1 MTFCR
6 PFAIRHLHPL
16 PAALALSLF
25 AWAVLPAVEAQGQ
38 PAPAAP
44 AAPAAQGLPA
54 AAPTVGQLTLA
65 SALAAA
71 DQLNDTTEVA
81 RARLEE
87 ALAVRRQALSLLL
100 PNLSATGGL
109 MKYTVA
115 TTPFGPNRKLIGDQ
129 DNLAV
134 NLNLTLFNASSVDA
148 LRSQNAVVAA
158 QNLDSNELRRGL
170 AYQVT
175 SGFLLTIAAEH
186 QVEAAVRARDVAKE
200 TVDQTR
206 ARQKVGVA
214 TANDVTRSELTLAT
228 SELTLTQDR
237 QAVVASRFSLGD
249 LVGREI
255 VEALVEPEP
264 AVVPSRDR
272 SEMERLGLEGRP
284 DLASSVLRIRSTEL
298 LADAT
303 RLNILPNV
311 GVRGTWELNSQQPSA
326 LAYPNSPEWQVA
338 LVASWTIYDGGNREA
353 TVDLYSAQ
361 RREAAANLSQ
371 AKHDLHRDVATA
383 LSSLSTAEIS
393 FSQSTVA
400 RNVARI
406 NEDETLARFKQGLAT
421 ALDAADAS
429 AQTFQA
435 DSDLV
440 GRQLDLASSRFT
452 LRQLIGRWPLTDTVP
467 PAPATQ
473 PRPGR

>member
-1 MTFCR
+1 MTIRR
-6 PFAIRHLHPL
+6 PPAVRRLGQL
-16 PAALALSLF
+16 PAALALTLLAGAALHSG
-25 AWAVLPAVEAQGQ
+25 EA
-38 PAPAAP
+38 P
-44 AAPAAQGLPA
+44 GLPA
-54 AAPTVGQLTLA
+54 AAPTIGQLTLA
-65 SALAAA
+65 DSLSAA
-71 DQLNDTTEVA
+71 DKLNETAQVA
-81 RARLEE
+81 RARLDE

-100 PNLSATGGL
+100 PNLAANAGL

-148 LRSQNAVVAA
+148 LKAQNAVVAA
-158 QNLDSNELRRGL
+158 QHLDSSELRRGL

-175 SGFLLTIAAEH
+175 AGFLLTIAAEH
-186 QVEAAVRARDVAKE
+186 QVEAAVRARDVARE
-200 TVDQTR
+200 TVSQTR

-237 QAVVASRFSLGD
+237 QAVVAARFSLGD
-249 LVGREI
+249 LVGRE
-255 VEALVEPEP
+255 VAEALIEPE
-264 AVVPSRDR
+264 AALVPSRELP
-272 SEMERLGLEGRP
+272 EMEKLGLEGRP
-284 DLASSVLRIRSTEL
+284 DLASSVLRIRGTEL

-303 RLNILPNV
+303 RMGILPTL
-311 GVRGTWELNSQQPSA
+311 GVRGTWELNSQQPA
-326 LAYPNSPEWQVA
+326 VAYPNSPEWQVA

-371 AKHDLHRDVATA
+371 AKRDLHRDVATSLAA
-383 LSSLSTAEIS
+383 LQTAEIS

-406 NEDETLARFKQGLAT
+406 NEEETLARFKQGLAT

-440 GRQLDLASSRFT
+440 GRQLDLASSRFV
-452 LRQLIGRWPLTDTVP
+452 LRQLIGRWPLTDSVP
-467 PAPATQ
+467 PAPVVQGA
-473 PRPGR
+473 PAR

>member
-1 MTFCR
+1 MTIRR
-6 PFAIRHLHPL
+6 PSAVRRLGQL
-16 PAALALSLF
+16 PAALALTLL
-25 AWAVLPAVEAQGQ
+25 AGAALPAGEAT
-38 PAPAAP
+38 
-44 AAPAAQGLPA
+44 GLPA
-54 AAPTVGQLTLA
+54 AAPTTGQLTLVA
-65 SALAAA
+65 ALAAA
-71 DQLNDTTEVA
+71 DALNETTQVA

-100 PNLSATGGL
+100 PNLSAGAGL

-148 LRSQNAVVAA
+148 YKAQSAVVAA
-158 QNLDSNELRRGL
+158 QTLDSGELRRAL
-170 AYQVT
+170 SFQVT

-200 TVDQTR
+200 TVAQTR

-237 QAVVASRFSLGD
+237 QAVVAARFSLGD
-249 LVGREI
+249 LVGRE
-255 VEALVEPEP
+255 VPEALVEPEP
-264 AVVPSRDR
+264 ALVPSRELP
-272 SEMERLGLEGRP
+272 EMEKLGLAGRP
-284 DLASSVLRIRSTEL
+284 DLASSVLRIRGTEL

-303 RLNILPNV
+303 RLTLLPNV
-311 GVRGTWELNSQQPSA
+311 GVRGTWELNSQQPA
-326 LAYPNSPEWQVA
+326 VAYPNSPEWQVA
-338 LVASWTIYDGGNREA
+338 LVASWTLYDGGNREA
-353 TVDLYSAQ
+353 TVDLYEAQ
-361 RREAAANLSQ
+361 RREASANLRQ
-371 AKHDLHRDVATA
+371 ARHDLHRDVATA
-383 LSSLSTAEIS
+383 LSSLQTAETS

-440 GRQLDLASSRFT
+440 GRQLDLASSRFV
-452 LRQLIGRWPLTDTVP
+452 LRQLIGRWPLSDGMP
-467 PAPATQ
+467 SASAAQ
-473 PRPGR
+473 AAAGR